1 MFSLISDMIAFLLNK
16 FKAILLGALDLLSRI
31 LCCRKKLRH
40 HSGIP
45 LHGANSSLSITND
58 VAGGSNWEDDDWD
71 SCEVVVD
78 KPNIPQTTSDHI
90 AAYRQ
95 HVAVARQASATEEKE
110 IEPDLFSDMA
120 PSIKKQK
127 KIFVGKENLS
137 QRESRLSAQNTD
149 PINIMGAELG
159 NWGDEITG
167 WEPEDV
173 DIIDVMK
180 EQKRT
185 KI

>member
-1 MFSLISDMIAFLLNK
+1 MIALLLNK
-16 FKAILLGALDLLSRI
+16 FKSLLLGALDLLGSI
-31 LCCRKKLRH
+31 LCCRKNMKH
-40 HSGIP
+40 QSGIP
-45 LHGANSSLSITND
+45 LHRSDSSSKLIND
-58 VAGGSNWEDDDWD
+58 DGGTTWEDDDWD

-127 KIFVGKENLS
+127 KIFVGKDNLKS
-137 QRESRLSAQNTD
+137 ARESTFC
-149 PINIMGAELG
+149 
-159 NWGDEITG
+159 
-167 WEPEDV
+167 PEYRSY
-173 DIIDVMK
+173 
-180 EQKRT
+180 QYHGG
-185 KI
+185 

>member
-1 MFSLISDMIAFLLNK
+1 M
-16 FKAILLGALDLLSRI
+16 
-31 LCCRKKLRH
+31 
-40 HSGIP
+40 
-45 LHGANSSLSITND
+45 
-58 VAGGSNWEDDDWD
+58 
-71 SCEVVVD
+71 
-78 KPNIPQTTSDHI
+78 
-90 AAYRQ
+90 
-95 HVAVARQASATEEKE
+95 
-110 IEPDLFSDMA
+110 EPDLFSDMA

-180 EQKRT
+180 EQKRR